1 MAKILMVEDE
11 KALQQMLGELFVSE
25 GFEVAQA
32 YDGEAGLNM
41 ARKENPNLILLD
53 LRLPKKDGFEVLRE
67 LKADEKTK
75 DIPVIVF
82 TNLETAE
89 DIDKALEAGA
99 TTYIVKANYG
109 LEDIVKKVKETVA
122 SVTNL
127 QKWIINN

>member
-1 MAKILMVEDE
+1 MVEDE
-11 KALQQMLGELFVSE
+11 KALQQILGELFVSE

-67 LKADEKTK
+67 LKADEKTN

-109 LEDIVKKVKETVA
+109 LEDK
-122 SVTNL
+122 
-127 QKWIINN
+127 